1 MGNAFEQHRFLIRL
15 AEVVVDADGHGAVA
29 VFITGTRG
37 NHDDWQTFESRAGAH
52 IFGNFETVHARHFDI
67 EQHQIRD
74 LILPNVAVA
83 ELIDYQASAF
93 DLDTPP
99 WYLGRVMWRE
109 RQIPLLSFESACGQK
124 IVIGERAR
132 IVILN
137 ALGGLPELKFIALLV
152 QGIPRSYKLD
162 SQLSYVDVPLC
173 ALEQAAVQVGD
184 QVAKVPDL
192 LGLEKLLVEAGL
204 VH

>member
-1 MGNAFEQHRFLIRL
+1 MFERRINDRTSQVTGLLLPL
-15 AEVVVDADGHGAVA
+15 AD
-29 VFITGTRG
+29 
-37 NHDDWQTFESRAGAH
+37 
-52 IFGNFETVHARHFDI
+52 RH
-67 EQHQIRD
+67 

-83 ELIDYQASAF
+83 ELIDYQPGAF

-99 WYLGRVMWRE
+99 WYLGLVTWRE

-124 IVIGERAR
+124 TVIGERAR

-137 ALGGLPELKFIALLV
+137 ALGGRPELKFIALLV

-173 ALEQAAVQVGD
+173 ALEQAAVQI
-184 QVAKVPDL
+184 QEHVAKVPDL
-192 LGLEKLLVEAGL
+192 LALEELLVGAGL
-204 VH
+204 VRG

>member
-1 MGNAFEQHRFLIRL
+1 MHERRHDPRDSQLTGLLLPL
-15 AEVVVDADGHGAVA
+15 AD
-29 VFITGTRG
+29 
-37 NHDDWQTFESRAGAH
+37 
-52 IFGNFETVHARHFDI
+52 RH
-67 EQHQIRD
+67 

-83 ELIDYQASAF
+83 ELIGYQPAAI
-93 DLDTPP
+93 DLDSPP
-99 WYLGRVMWRE
+99 WYLGSVAWRN

-137 ALGGLPELKFIALLV
+137 ALGGRPELKFIALLV

-173 ALEQAAVQVGD
+173 SLEKAAVQVGE

-192 LGLEKLLVEAGL
+192 LALEELLVSAGL
-204 VH
+204 V

>member
-1 MGNAFEQHRFLIRL
+1 MISQRSINLTGLLLPL
-15 AEVVVDADGHGAVA
+15 AD
-29 VFITGTRG
+29 R
-37 NHDDWQTFESRAGAH
+37 N
-52 IFGNFETVHARHFDI
+52 
-67 EQHQIRD
+67 

-83 ELIDYQASAF
+83 ELIDYQPAAF

-99 WYLGRVMWRE
+99 WYLGRVTWRN
-109 RQIPLLSFESACGQK
+109 RQIPLLSFESACGNK

-137 ALGGLPELKFIALLV
+137 ALGGRPELKFIAMLV

-173 ALEQAAVQVGD
+173 PLEQAAVQVAD

-192 LGLEKLLVEAGL
+192 MALEELLVNAGL
-204 VH
+204 V

>member
-1 MGNAFEQHRFLIRL
+1 MLETPHQQPHRPAAALGRPQPDPAQRRRGGADRL
-15 AEVVVDADGHGAVA
+15 
-29 VFITGTRG
+29 
-37 NHDDWQTFESRAGAH
+37 
-52 IFGNFETVHARHFDI
+52 
-67 EQHQIRD
+67 
-74 LILPNVAVA
+74 P
-83 ELIDYQASAF
+83 ASGAF

-99 WYLGRVMWRE
+99 WYLGRVTWRD

-137 ALGGLPELKFIALLV
+137 ALGGRPELKFIALLV

-192 LGLEKLLVEAGL
+192 LALEELLVNAGSRL
-204 VH
+204 TGYCGTAFASRLAPTVDRDASQNLWERACSRRRQSRQPLP

>member
-1 MGNAFEQHRFLIRL
+1 MHERRL
-15 AEVVVDADGHGAVA
+15 NPRSINLTGLLLPLAD
-29 VFITGTRG
+29 R
-37 NHDDWQTFESRAGAH
+37 N
-52 IFGNFETVHARHFDI
+52 
-67 EQHQIRD
+67 

-83 ELIDYQASAF
+83 ELIDYQPAAF

-99 WYLGRVMWRE
+99 WYLGRVTWRN
-109 RQIPLLSFESACGQK
+109 RQIPLLSFESACGNK

-137 ALGGLPELKFIALLV
+137 ALGGRPELKFIAMLV

-173 ALEQAAVQVGD
+173 SLEKAAVQVAD

-192 LGLEKLLVEAGL
+192 MALEELLVTAGL
-204 VH
+204 AN